1 MLTDNFID
9 VTNISS
15 GLKVL
20 KIENTRRIDMKISLR
35 IIILLGFL
43 LILTPALLLLSY
55 TDYSKAKTDLENNF
69 NFMIDQTA
77 ENVTG
82 AYDLVEVGF
91 RILSLSLEN
100 QMLSAFEPFKAA
112 YFEVNGEVSKIDLAE
127 LKEELGDEVDLYIID
142 EHGVIIH
149 TTFEKDLNL
158 DFSKVAPGFNKKLQ
172 EIRME
177 SRYQGDRISNE
188 TVTGNVRKYAYW
200 GTPDKKYILEIGI
213 KSSQFEGPLKNLD
226 LLKISS
232 DFEQFNPDL
241 KSVIIFN
248 GNGKVANKPDF
259 AVTEDQESNIVD
271 VYESGERLDI
281 DRVEA
286 SEKWIYVK
294 ADIDEAD
301 GSASQ
306 GDKVIELVF
315 DTSTLKNQLSELALN
330 QALITVFF
338 IVAGGIMSLIL
349 ANRISK
355 PITAITEAVG
365 VISKGELNIEIKK
378 QESSKELSDLSSGI
392 SQMKDSIKDRIN
404 DIQIINSSYER
415 FVPKEFLTLL
425 EKKSIMDV
433 SIGDST
439 SLKMSVLFSDMRDFT
454 SISENMSP
462 KENFDFLNNYLDSMT
477 PAINKNNGFIDK
489 YIGDA
494 VMALFP
500 TSAEDSVKAALE
512 MNKELRNFNSV
523 RTAGGRETVN
533 MGVGIHIGQLVL
545 GTIGRETR
553 METTVISDTVNASA
567 RLESL
572 NKTYGTNV
580 LISGDVRNELS
591 TETQKSCR
599 LVDRTQVKGKSEFL
613 DVYEVLSSD
622 DTEVLEAQ
630 FSSIKTLEQVVTNFL
645 DGDKKAAGA
654 EFSKIKNLT
663 SLDPVISYWD
673 KRLKIG

>member
-1 MLTDNFID
+1 MMW
-9 VTNISS
+9 
-15 GLKVL
+15 G
-20 KIENTRRIDMKISLR
+20 RDMKISLK

-69 NFMIDQTA
+69 DFMVDQTA

-100 QMLSAFEPFKAA
+100 KMQNAFEPFKGA
-112 YFEVNGEVSKIDLAE
+112 YFAADGVVEKIDLDA
-127 LKEELGDEVDLYIID
+127 LKATLGDEFDLYIID
-142 EHGVIIH
+142 EQGVIIH
-149 TTFEKDLNL
+149 TTFEKDQDL
-158 DFSKVAPGFNKKLQ
+158 DFSKIAPEFNDKLQ
-172 EIRME
+172 KIRME
-177 SRYQGDRISNE
+177 SRYQGDRISSE

-213 KSSQFEGPLKNLD
+213 KSSQFEEPLKNLD

-232 DFEQFNPDL
+232 EFEKFNPDL
-241 KSVIIFN
+241 KSVVVFN

-259 AVTEDQESNIVD
+259 KTSEDQKSKILS

-281 DRVEA
+281 DEASA

-315 DTSTLKNQLSELALN
+315 DTSALEKQLGELASN
-330 QALITVFF
+330 QALITVIF
-338 IVAGGIMSLIL
+338 ITAGGIMSLFL
-349 ANRISK
+349 ANRISS
-355 PITAITEAVG
+355 PISAITGAVG
-365 VISKGELNIEIKK
+365 VITEGDLDVKIEK
-378 QESSKELSDLSSGI
+378 QESSKELSELSSGI

-454 SISENMSP
+454 SISEEMSP
-462 KENFDFLNNYLDSMT
+462 KENFDFLNNYLESMT
-477 PAINKNNGFIDK
+477 PSINNNNGFIDK

-500 TSAEDSVKAALE
+500 TSAEDSVTAALE
-512 MNKELRNFNSV
+512 MNKELVNFNKT
-523 RTAGGRETVN
+523 RTESGGKTVN

-545 GTIGRETR
+545 GTIGRKTR

-572 NKTYGTNV
+572 NKVYGTNI
-580 LISGDVRNELS
+580 LISGVVRKELS
-591 TETQKSCR
+591 KTAQKTCR
-599 LVDRTQVKGKSEFL
+599 LIDRTQVKGKTQYL
-613 DVYEVLSSD
+613 DVYEVISSEDKALS
-622 DTEVLEAQ
+622 EAK
-630 FSSIKTLEQVVTNFL
+630 FSSIKTLEKVVNHFL
-645 DGDKKAAGA
+645 DGDKKVAVS
-654 EFSKIKNLT
+654 EFSKIKNLS
-663 SLDPVISYWD
+663 SLDPVLAFWK
-673 KRLKIG
+673 KRLDLK

>member
-1 MLTDNFID
+1 M
-9 VTNISS
+9 
-15 GLKVL
+15 
-20 KIENTRRIDMKISLR
+20 
-35 IIILLGFL
+35 GFL

-55 TDYSKAKTDLENNF
+55 TDYSKAKSDLENNF
-69 NFMIDQTA
+69 DFMVDQTA

-100 QMLSAFEPFKAA
+100 KMQNAFEPFKAA
-112 YFEVNGEVSKIDLAE
+112 YFAVNGEVAKIDLAK

-142 EHGVIIH
+142 EKGVIIH
-149 TTFEKDLNL
+149 TTFAKDLNL
-158 DFSKVAPGFNKKLQ
+158 DFSKVAPGFNKMLQ
-172 EIRME
+172 KIREE

-213 KSSQFEGPLKNLD
+213 KSSQFEEPLKNLD
-226 LLKISS
+226 LLKISA

-259 AVTEDQESNIVD
+259 EVTEDQKTKIVG
-271 VYESGERLDI
+271 VYESGVRLDI
-281 DRVEA
+281 DRIAA
-286 SEKWIYVK
+286 SEKWVYVK

-315 DTSTLKNQLSELALN
+315 DTSTLEKKLNELASN
-330 QALITVFF
+330 QALITIIF
-338 IVAGGIMSLIL
+338 IFAGGIMSLFL
-349 ANRISK
+349 ANRISR
-355 PITAITEAVG
+355 PISAITGAVG
-365 VISKGELNIEIKK
+365 VITKGDLDIKIEK

-404 DIQIINSSYER
+404 DIQTINSSYER

-462 KENFDFLNNYLDSMT
+462 KENFDFLNNYLESMT
-477 PAINKNNGFIDK
+477 PAINNNNGFIDK

-512 MNKELRNFNSV
+512 MNKELINFNAA
-523 RTAGGRETVN
+523 RTTSGGETVN

-572 NKTYGTNV
+572 NKIYGTNV
-580 LISGDVRNELS
+580 LISGVVRNELS
-591 TETQKSCR
+591 QTTQKMCR
-599 LVDRTQVKGKSEFL
+599 LIDRTQVKGKSEFL
-613 DVYEVLSSD
+613 DVYEVFSTED
-622 DTEVLEAQ
+622 KEVLEAKA
-630 FSSIKTLEQVVTNFL
+630 SSIQTLEKVVNHFL
-645 DGDKKAAGA
+645 DDDKKMAVS
-654 EFSKIKNLT
+654 EFAKIKNLNT
-663 SLDPVISYWD
+663 LDPVISFWEQ
-673 KRLKIG
+673 RLDLG

>member
-1 MLTDNFID
+1 
-9 VTNISS
+9 
-15 GLKVL
+15 
-20 KIENTRRIDMKISLR
+20 MKISLK
-35 IIILLGFL
+35 IIILMGFL

-55 TDYSKAKTDLENNF
+55 TDYSKAKSDLENNF
-69 NFMIDQTA
+69 DFMVDQTA

-100 QMLSAFEPFKAA
+100 KMQNAFEPFKAA
-112 YFEVNGEVSKIDLAE
+112 YFAVNGEVAKIDLAK

-142 EHGVIIH
+142 EKGVIIH
-149 TTFEKDLNL
+149 TTFAKDLNL
-158 DFSKVAPGFNKKLQ
+158 DFSKVAPGFNKMLQ
-172 EIRME
+172 KIREE

-213 KSSQFEGPLKNLD
+213 KSSQFEEPLKNLD
-226 LLKISS
+226 LLKISA

-259 AVTEDQESNIVD
+259 EVTEDQKTKIVG
-271 VYESGERLDI
+271 VYESGVRLDI
-281 DRVEA
+281 DRIAA
-286 SEKWIYVK
+286 SEKWVYVK

-315 DTSTLKNQLSELALN
+315 DTSTLEKKLNELASN
-330 QALITVFF
+330 QALITIIF
-338 IVAGGIMSLIL
+338 IFAGGIMSLFL
-349 ANRISK
+349 ANRISR
-355 PITAITEAVG
+355 PISAITGAVG
-365 VISKGELNIEIKK
+365 VITKGDLDIKIEK

-462 KENFDFLNNYLDSMT
+462 KENFDFLNNYLESMT
-477 PAINKNNGFIDK
+477 PAINNNNGFIDK

-512 MNKELRNFNSV
+512 MNKELINFNAA
-523 RTAGGRETVN
+523 RTLSGGETVN

-572 NKTYGTNV
+572 NKIYGTNV
-580 LISGDVRNELS
+580 LISGVVRNELS
-591 TETQKSCR
+591 QTTQKMCR
-599 LVDRTQVKGKSEFL
+599 LIDRTQVKGKSEFL
-613 DVYEVLSSD
+613 DVYEVFSTED
-622 DTEVLEAQ
+622 KEVLEAKA
-630 FSSIKTLEQVVTNFL
+630 SSIQTLEKVVNHFL
-645 DGDKKAAGA
+645 DGDKKMAVS
-654 EFSKIKNLT
+654 EFAKIKNLNT
-663 SLDPVISYWD
+663 LDPVISFWE
-673 KRLKIG
+673 KRLDLG

>member
-1 MLTDNFID
+1 MQN
-9 VTNISS
+9 
-15 GLKVL
+15 
-20 KIENTRRIDMKISLR
+20 
-35 IIILLGFL
+35 
-43 LILTPALLLLSY
+43 
-55 TDYSKAKTDLENNF
+55 
-69 NFMIDQTA
+69 
-77 ENVTG
+77 
-82 AYDLVEVGF
+82 
-91 RILSLSLEN
+91 
-100 QMLSAFEPFKAA
+100 AFEPFKAA
-112 YFEVNGEVSKIDLAE
+112 YFAVNGEVAKIDLAR

-142 EHGVIIH
+142 EKGVIIH
-149 TTFEKDLNL
+149 TTFAKDLNL
-158 DFSKVAPGFNKKLQ
+158 DFSKVAPGFNKMLQ
-172 EIRME
+172 KIREE

-213 KSSQFEGPLKNLD
+213 KSSQFEEPLKNLD
-226 LLKISS
+226 LLKISA

-259 AVTEDQESNIVD
+259 EVTEDQKTKIVG
-271 VYESGERLDI
+271 VYESGVRLDI
-281 DRVEA
+281 DRIAA
-286 SEKWIYVK
+286 SEKWVYVK

-306 GDKVIELVF
+306 GDKVIELIF
-315 DTSTLKNQLSELALN
+315 DTSTLEKKLNELASN
-330 QALITVFF
+330 QALITIIF
-338 IVAGGIMSLIL
+338 IFAGGIMSLFL
-349 ANRISK
+349 ANRISR
-355 PITAITEAVG
+355 PISAITGAVG
-365 VISKGELNIEIKK
+365 VITKGDLDIKIEK

-462 KENFDFLNNYLDSMT
+462 KENFDFLNNYLESMT
-477 PAINKNNGFIDK
+477 PAINNNNGFIDK

-512 MNKELRNFNSV
+512 MNKELINFNAA
-523 RTAGGRETVN
+523 RTTLGGETVN

-572 NKTYGTNV
+572 NKIYGTNV
-580 LISGDVRNELS
+580 LISGVVRNELS
-591 TETQKSCR
+591 QTTQKMCR
-599 LVDRTQVKGKSEFL
+599 LIDRTQVKGKSEFL
-613 DVYEVLSSD
+613 DVYEVFSTED
-622 DTEVLEAQ
+622 KEVLEAKA
-630 FSSIKTLEQVVTNFL
+630 SSIQTLEKVVNHFL
-645 DGDKKAAGA
+645 DGDKKMAVS
-654 EFSKIKNLT
+654 EFAKIKTLNT
-663 SLDPVISYWD
+663 LDPVISFWE
-673 KRLKIG
+673 KRLDLG

>member
-1 MLTDNFID
+1 MMW
-9 VTNISS
+9 
-15 GLKVL
+15 G
-20 KIENTRRIDMKISLR
+20 RDMKISLK

-69 NFMIDQTA
+69 DFMVDQTA

-100 QMLSAFEPFKAA
+100 KMQNAFEPFKAA
-112 YFEVNGEVSKIDLAE
+112 YFAADGVVEKIDLDA
-127 LKEELGDEVDLYIID
+127 LKATLGDEFDLYIID
-142 EHGVIIH
+142 EQGVIIH
-149 TTFEKDLNL
+149 TTFEKDQDL
-158 DFSKVAPGFNKKLQ
+158 DFSKIAPEFNDKLQ
-172 EIRME
+172 KIRME
-177 SRYQGDRISNE
+177 SRYQGDRISSE

-213 KSSQFEGPLKNLD
+213 KSSQFEEPLKNLD

-232 DFEQFNPDL
+232 EFEKFNPDL
-241 KSVIIFN
+241 KSVVVFN

-259 AVTEDQESNIVD
+259 KTSEDQKSKILS

-281 DRVEA
+281 DEASA

-315 DTSTLKNQLSELALN
+315 DTSALEKQLGELASN
-330 QALITVFF
+330 QALITVIF
-338 IVAGGIMSLIL
+338 ITAGGIMSLFL
-349 ANRISK
+349 ANRISS
-355 PITAITEAVG
+355 PISAITGAVG
-365 VISKGELNIEIKK
+365 VITEGDLDVKIEK
-378 QESSKELSDLSSGI
+378 QESSKELSELSSGI

-454 SISENMSP
+454 SISEEMSP
-462 KENFDFLNNYLDSMT
+462 KENFDFLNNYLESMT
-477 PAINKNNGFIDK
+477 PSINNNNGFIDK

-500 TSAEDSVKAALE
+500 TSAEDSVTAALE
-512 MNKELRNFNSV
+512 MNKELVNFNKT
-523 RTAGGRETVN
+523 RTESGGKTVN

-545 GTIGRETR
+545 GTIGRKTR

-572 NKTYGTNV
+572 NKVYGTNI
-580 LISGDVRNELS
+580 LISGVVRKELS
-591 TETQKSCR
+591 KTAQKTCR
-599 LVDRTQVKGKSEFL
+599 LIDRTQVKGKTQYL
-613 DVYEVLSSD
+613 DVYEVISSEDKALS
-622 DTEVLEAQ
+622 EAK
-630 FSSIKTLEQVVTNFL
+630 FSSIKTLEKVVNHFL
-645 DGDKKAAGA
+645 DGDKKVAVS
-654 EFSKIKNLT
+654 EFSKIKNLS
-663 SLDPVISYWD
+663 SLDPVLAFWK
-673 KRLKIG
+673 KRLDLK

>member
-1 MLTDNFID
+1 M
-9 VTNISS
+9 
-15 GLKVL
+15 
-20 KIENTRRIDMKISLR
+20 
-35 IIILLGFL
+35 GFL

-55 TDYSKAKTDLENNF
+55 TDYSKAKSDLENNF
-69 NFMIDQTA
+69 DFMVDQTA

-100 QMLSAFEPFKAA
+100 KMQNAFEPFKAA
-112 YFEVNGEVSKIDLAE
+112 YFAVNGEVAKIDLAK

-142 EHGVIIH
+142 EKGVIIH
-149 TTFEKDLNL
+149 TTFAKDLNL
-158 DFSKVAPGFNKKLQ
+158 DFSKVAPGFNKMLQ
-172 EIRME
+172 KIREE

-213 KSSQFEGPLKNLD
+213 KSSQFEEPLKNLD
-226 LLKISS
+226 LLKISA

-259 AVTEDQESNIVD
+259 EVTEDQKTKIVG
-271 VYESGERLDI
+271 VYESGVRLDI
-281 DRVEA
+281 DRIAA
-286 SEKWIYVK
+286 SEKWVYVK

-306 GDKVIELVF
+306 GDKVIELIF
-315 DTSTLKNQLSELALN
+315 DTSTLEKKLNELASN
-330 QALITVFF
+330 QALITIIF
-338 IVAGGIMSLIL
+338 IFAGGIMSLFL
-349 ANRISK
+349 ANRISR
-355 PITAITEAVG
+355 PISAITGAVG
-365 VISKGELNIEIKK
+365 VITKGDLDIKIEK

-462 KENFDFLNNYLDSMT
+462 KENFDFLNNYLESMT
-477 PAINKNNGFIDK
+477 PAINNNNGFIDK

-512 MNKELRNFNSV
+512 MNKELINFNAA
-523 RTAGGRETVN
+523 RTTSGGETVN

-572 NKTYGTNV
+572 NKIYGTNV
-580 LISGDVRNELS
+580 LISGVVRNELS
-591 TETQKSCR
+591 QTTQKMCR
-599 LVDRTQVKGKSEFL
+599 LIDRTQVKGKSEFL
-613 DVYEVLSSD
+613 DVYEVFSTED
-622 DTEVLEAQ
+622 KEVLEAKA
-630 FSSIKTLEQVVTNFL
+630 SSIQTLEKVVNHFL
-645 DGDKKAAGA
+645 DGDKKMAVS
-654 EFSKIKNLT
+654 EFAKIKNLNT
-663 SLDPVISYWD
+663 LDPVISFWE
-673 KRLKIG
+673 KRLDLG

>member
-1 MLTDNFID
+1 MQN
-9 VTNISS
+9 
-15 GLKVL
+15 
-20 KIENTRRIDMKISLR
+20 
-35 IIILLGFL
+35 
-43 LILTPALLLLSY
+43 
-55 TDYSKAKTDLENNF
+55 
-69 NFMIDQTA
+69 
-77 ENVTG
+77 
-82 AYDLVEVGF
+82 
-91 RILSLSLEN
+91 
-100 QMLSAFEPFKAA
+100 AFEPFKAA
-112 YFEVNGEVSKIDLAE
+112 YFAVNGEVAKIDLAK

-142 EHGVIIH
+142 EKGVIIH
-149 TTFEKDLNL
+149 TTFAKDLNL
-158 DFSKVAPGFNKKLQ
+158 DFSKVAPGFNKMLQ
-172 EIRME
+172 KIREE

-213 KSSQFEGPLKNLD
+213 KSSQFEEPLKNLD
-226 LLKISS
+226 LLKISA

-259 AVTEDQESNIVD
+259 EVTEDQKTKIVG
-271 VYESGERLDI
+271 VYESGVRLDI
-281 DRVEA
+281 DRIAA
-286 SEKWIYVK
+286 SEKWVYVK

-306 GDKVIELVF
+306 GDKVIELIF
-315 DTSTLKNQLSELALN
+315 DTSTLEKKLNEQASN
-330 QALITVFF
+330 QALITIIF
-338 IVAGGIMSLIL
+338 IFAGGIMSLFL
-349 ANRISK
+349 ANRISR
-355 PITAITEAVG
+355 PISAITGAVG
-365 VISKGELNIEIKK
+365 VITKGDLDIKIEK

-462 KENFDFLNNYLDSMT
+462 KENFDFLNNYLESMT
-477 PAINKNNGFIDK
+477 PAINNNNGFIDK

-512 MNKELRNFNSV
+512 MNKELINFNAA
-523 RTAGGRETVN
+523 RTTSGGETVN

-572 NKTYGTNV
+572 NKIYGTNV
-580 LISGDVRNELS
+580 LISGVVRNELS
-591 TETQKSCR
+591 QTTQKMCR
-599 LVDRTQVKGKSEFL
+599 LIDRTQVKGKSEFL
-613 DVYEVLSSD
+613 DVYEVFSTED
-622 DTEVLEAQ
+622 KEVLEAKA
-630 FSSIKTLEQVVTNFL
+630 SSIQTLEKVVNHFL
-645 DGDKKAAGA
+645 DGDKKMAVS
-654 EFSKIKNLT
+654 EFAKIKNLNT
-663 SLDPVISYWD
+663 LDPVISFG
-673 KRLKIG
+673 KNA

>member
-1 MLTDNFID
+1 M
-9 VTNISS
+9 
-15 GLKVL
+15 
-20 KIENTRRIDMKISLR
+20 
-35 IIILLGFL
+35 GFL

-55 TDYSKAKTDLENNF
+55 TDYSKAKSDLENNF
-69 NFMIDQTA
+69 DFMVDQTA

-100 QMLSAFEPFKAA
+100 KMQNAFEPFKAA
-112 YFEVNGEVSKIDLAE
+112 YFAVNGEVAKIDLAK

-142 EHGVIIH
+142 EKGVIIH
-149 TTFEKDLNL
+149 TTFAKDLNL
-158 DFSKVAPGFNKKLQ
+158 DFSKVAPGFNKMLQ
-172 EIRME
+172 KIREE

-213 KSSQFEGPLKNLD
+213 KSSQFEEPLKNLD
-226 LLKISS
+226 LLKISA

-259 AVTEDQESNIVD
+259 EVTEDQKTKIVG
-271 VYESGERLDI
+271 VYESGVRLDI
-281 DRVEA
+281 DRIAA
-286 SEKWIYVK
+286 SEKWVYVK

-315 DTSTLKNQLSELALN
+315 DTSALEKKLNELASN
-330 QALITVFF
+330 QALITIIF
-338 IVAGGIMSLIL
+338 IFAGGIMSLFL
-349 ANRISK
+349 ANRISR
-355 PITAITEAVG
+355 PISAITGAVG
-365 VISKGELNIEIKK
+365 VITKGDLDIKIEK

-462 KENFDFLNNYLDSMT
+462 KENFDFLNNYLESMT
-477 PAINKNNGFIDK
+477 PAINNNNGFIDK

-512 MNKELRNFNSV
+512 MNKELINFNAA
-523 RTAGGRETVN
+523 RTTSGGETVN

-572 NKTYGTNV
+572 NKIYGTNV
-580 LISGDVRNELS
+580 LISGVVRNELS
-591 TETQKSCR
+591 QTTQKMCR
-599 LVDRTQVKGKSEFL
+599 LIDRTQVKGKSEFL
-613 DVYEVLSSD
+613 DVYEVFSTED
-622 DTEVLEAQ
+622 KEVLEAKA
-630 FSSIKTLEQVVTNFL
+630 SSIQTLEKVVNHFL
-645 DGDKKAAGA
+645 DGDKKMAVS
-654 EFSKIKNLT
+654 EFAKIKNLNT
-663 SLDPVISYWD
+663 LDPVISFWE
-673 KRLKIG
+673 KRLDLG

>member
-1 MLTDNFID
+1 M
-9 VTNISS
+9 
-15 GLKVL
+15 
-20 KIENTRRIDMKISLR
+20 
-35 IIILLGFL
+35 GFL

-55 TDYSKAKTDLENNF
+55 TDYSKAKSDLENNF
-69 NFMIDQTA
+69 DFMVDQTA

-100 QMLSAFEPFKAA
+100 KMQNAFEPFKAA
-112 YFEVNGEVSKIDLAE
+112 YFAVNGEVAKIDLAK

-142 EHGVIIH
+142 EKGVIIH
-149 TTFEKDLNL
+149 TTFAKDLNL
-158 DFSKVAPGFNKKLQ
+158 DFSKVAPGFNKMLQ
-172 EIRME
+172 KIREE

-213 KSSQFEGPLKNLD
+213 KSSQFEEPLKNLD
-226 LLKISS
+226 LLKISA

-259 AVTEDQESNIVD
+259 EVTEDQKTKIVG
-271 VYESGERLDI
+271 VYESGVRLDI
-281 DRVEA
+281 DRIAA
-286 SEKWIYVK
+286 SEKWVYVK

-315 DTSTLKNQLSELALN
+315 DTSALEKKLNELASN
-330 QALITVFF
+330 QALITIIF
-338 IVAGGIMSLIL
+338 IFAGGIMSLFL
-349 ANRISK
+349 ANRISR
-355 PITAITEAVG
+355 PISAITGAVG
-365 VISKGELNIEIKK
+365 VITKGDLDIKIEK

-462 KENFDFLNNYLDSMT
+462 KENFDFLNNYLESMT
-477 PAINKNNGFIDK
+477 PAINNNNGFIDK

-512 MNKELRNFNSV
+512 MNKELINFNAA
-523 RTAGGRETVN
+523 RTLSGGETVN

-572 NKTYGTNV
+572 NKIYGTNV
-580 LISGDVRNELS
+580 LISGVVRNELS
-591 TETQKSCR
+591 QTTQKMCR
-599 LVDRTQVKGKSEFL
+599 LIDRTQVKGKSEFL
-613 DVYEVLSSD
+613 DVYEVFS
-622 DTEVLEAQ
+622 TENKEVLEAKA
-630 FSSIKTLEQVVTNFL
+630 SSIQTLEKVVNHFL
-645 DGDKKAAGA
+645 DDDKKMAVS
-654 EFSKIKNLT
+654 EFAKIKNLNT
-663 SLDPVISYWD
+663 LDPVISFWE
-673 KRLKIG
+673 KRLDLG

>member
-1 MLTDNFID
+1 M
-9 VTNISS
+9 
-15 GLKVL
+15 
-20 KIENTRRIDMKISLR
+20 
-35 IIILLGFL
+35 GFL

-55 TDYSKAKTDLENNF
+55 TDYSKAKSDLENNF
-69 NFMIDQTA
+69 DFMVDQTA

-100 QMLSAFEPFKAA
+100 KMQNAFEPFKAA
-112 YFEVNGEVSKIDLAE
+112 YFAVNGEVAKIDLAK

-142 EHGVIIH
+142 EKGVIIH
-149 TTFEKDLNL
+149 TTFAKDLNL
-158 DFSKVAPGFNKKLQ
+158 DFSKVAPGFNKMLQ
-172 EIRME
+172 KIREE

-213 KSSQFEGPLKNLD
+213 KSSQFEEPLKNLD
-226 LLKISS
+226 LLKISA

-259 AVTEDQESNIVD
+259 EVTEDQKTKIVG
-271 VYESGERLDI
+271 VYESGVRLDI
-281 DRVEA
+281 DRIAA
-286 SEKWIYVK
+286 SEKWVYVK

-315 DTSTLKNQLSELALN
+315 DTSTLEKKLNELASN
-330 QALITVFF
+330 QALITIIF
-338 IVAGGIMSLIL
+338 IFAGGIMSLFL
-349 ANRISK
+349 ANRISR
-355 PITAITEAVG
+355 PISAITGAVG
-365 VISKGELNIEIKK
+365 VITKGDLDIKIEK

-462 KENFDFLNNYLDSMT
+462 KENFDFLNNYLESMT
-477 PAINKNNGFIDK
+477 PAINNNNGFIDK

-512 MNKELRNFNSV
+512 MNKELINFNAARATS
-523 RTAGGRETVN
+523 GGEKLN
-533 MGVGIHIGQLVL
+533 MGVVINIGQLVL

-572 NKTYGTNV
+572 NKIYGTNV
-580 LISGDVRNELS
+580 LISGVVRNELS
-591 TETQKSCR
+591 QTTQKMCR
-599 LVDRTQVKGKSEFL
+599 LIDRTQVKGKSEFL
-613 DVYEVLSSD
+613 DVYEVFSTED
-622 DTEVLEAQ
+622 KEVLEAKA
-630 FSSIKTLEQVVTNFL
+630 SSIQTLEKVVNHFL
-645 DGDKKAAGA
+645 DGDKKMAVS
-654 EFSKIKNLT
+654 EFAKIKNLNT
-663 SLDPVISYWD
+663 LDPVISFWE
-673 KRLKIG
+673 KRLDLG

>member
-1 MLTDNFID
+1 
-9 VTNISS
+9 
-15 GLKVL
+15 
-20 KIENTRRIDMKISLR
+20 MKISLK
-35 IIILLGFL
+35 IIILMGFL

-55 TDYSKAKTDLENNF
+55 TDYSKAKSDLENNF
-69 NFMIDQTA
+69 DFMVDQTA

-100 QMLSAFEPFKAA
+100 KMQNAFEPFKAA
-112 YFEVNGEVSKIDLAE
+112 YFAVNGEVAKIDLAK

-142 EHGVIIH
+142 EKGVIIH
-149 TTFEKDLNL
+149 TTFAKDLNL
-158 DFSKVAPGFNKKLQ
+158 DFSKVAPGFNKMLQ
-172 EIRME
+172 KIREE

-213 KSSQFEGPLKNLD
+213 KSSQFEEPLKNLD
-226 LLKISS
+226 LLKISA

-259 AVTEDQESNIVD
+259 EVTEDQKTKIVG
-271 VYESGERLDI
+271 VYESGVRLDI
-281 DRVEA
+281 DRIAA
-286 SEKWIYVK
+286 SEKWVYVK

-315 DTSTLKNQLSELALN
+315 DTSALEKKLNELASN
-330 QALITVFF
+330 QALITIIF
-338 IVAGGIMSLIL
+338 IFAGGIMSLFL
-349 ANRISK
+349 ANRISR
-355 PITAITEAVG
+355 PISAITGAVG
-365 VISKGELNIEIKK
+365 VITKGDLDIKIEK

-462 KENFDFLNNYLDSMT
+462 KENFDFLNNYLESMT
-477 PAINKNNGFIDK
+477 PAINNNNGFIDK

-512 MNKELRNFNSV
+512 MNKELINFNAA
-523 RTAGGRETVN
+523 RTLSGGETVN

-572 NKTYGTNV
+572 NKIYGTNV
-580 LISGDVRNELS
+580 LISGVVRNELS
-591 TETQKSCR
+591 QTTQKMCR
-599 LVDRTQVKGKSEFL
+599 LIDRTQVKGKSEFL
-613 DVYEVLSSD
+613 DVYEVFSTED
-622 DTEVLEAQ
+622 KEVLEAKA
-630 FSSIKTLEQVVTNFL
+630 SSIQTLEKVVNHFL
-645 DGDKKAAGA
+645 DGDKKMAVS
-654 EFSKIKNLT
+654 EFAKIKNLNT
-663 SLDPVISYWD
+663 LDPVISFWE
-673 KRLKIG
+673 KRLDLG

>member
-1 MLTDNFID
+1 M
-9 VTNISS
+9 
-15 GLKVL
+15 
-20 KIENTRRIDMKISLR
+20 
-35 IIILLGFL
+35 GFL

-55 TDYSKAKTDLENNF
+55 TDYSKAKSDLENNF
-69 NFMIDQTA
+69 DFMVDQTA

-100 QMLSAFEPFKAA
+100 KMQNAFEPFKAA
-112 YFEVNGEVSKIDLAE
+112 YFAVNGEVAKIDLAK

-142 EHGVIIH
+142 EKGVIIH
-149 TTFEKDLNL
+149 TTFAKDLNL
-158 DFSKVAPGFNKKLQ
+158 DFSKVAPGFNKMLQ
-172 EIRME
+172 KIREE

-213 KSSQFEGPLKNLD
+213 KSSQFEEPLKNLD
-226 LLKISS
+226 LLKISA

-259 AVTEDQESNIVD
+259 EVTEDQKTKIVG
-271 VYESGERLDI
+271 VYESGVRLDI
-281 DRVEA
+281 DRIAA
-286 SEKWIYVK
+286 SEKWVYVK

-306 GDKVIELVF
+306 GDKVIELIF
-315 DTSTLKNQLSELALN
+315 DTSTLEKKLNELASN
-330 QALITVFF
+330 QALITIIF
-338 IVAGGIMSLIL
+338 IFAGGIMSLFL
-349 ANRISK
+349 ANRISR
-355 PITAITEAVG
+355 PISAITGAVG
-365 VISKGELNIEIKK
+365 VITKGDLDIKIEK

-462 KENFDFLNNYLDSMT
+462 KENFDFLNNYLESMT
-477 PAINKNNGFIDK
+477 PAINNNNGFIDK

-512 MNKELRNFNSV
+512 MNKELINFNAA
-523 RTAGGRETVN
+523 RTTSGGETVN

-572 NKTYGTNV
+572 NKIYGTNV
-580 LISGDVRNELS
+580 LISGVVRNELS
-591 TETQKSCR
+591 QTTQKMCR
-599 LVDRTQVKGKSEFL
+599 LIDRTQVKGKSEFL
-613 DVYEVLSSD
+613 DVYEVFSTED
-622 DTEVLEAQ
+622 KEVLEAKA
-630 FSSIKTLEQVVTNFL
+630 SSIQTLEKVVNHFL
-645 DGDKKAAGA
+645 DGDKKMAVS
-654 EFSKIKNLT
+654 EFAKIKNLNT
-663 SLDPVISYWD
+663 LDPIISFWE
-673 KRLKIG
+673 KRLDLG

>member
-1 MLTDNFID
+1 
-9 VTNISS
+9 
-15 GLKVL
+15 
-20 KIENTRRIDMKISLR
+20 MKISLK
-35 IIILLGFL
+35 IIILMGFL

-55 TDYSKAKTDLENNF
+55 TDYSKAKSDLENNF
-69 NFMIDQTA
+69 DFMVDQTA

-100 QMLSAFEPFKAA
+100 KMQNAFEPFKAA
-112 YFEVNGEVSKIDLAE
+112 YFAVNGEVAKIDLAK

-142 EHGVIIH
+142 EKGVIIH
-149 TTFEKDLNL
+149 TTFAKDLNL
-158 DFSKVAPGFNKKLQ
+158 DFSKVAPGFNKMLQ
-172 EIRME
+172 KIREE

-213 KSSQFEGPLKNLD
+213 KSSQFEEPLKNLD
-226 LLKISS
+226 LLKISA

-259 AVTEDQESNIVD
+259 EVTEDQKTKIVG
-271 VYESGERLDI
+271 VYESGVRLDI
-281 DRVEA
+281 DRIAA
-286 SEKWIYVK
+286 SEKWVYVK

-315 DTSTLKNQLSELALN
+315 DTSTLEKKLNELASN
-330 QALITVFF
+330 QALITIIF
-338 IVAGGIMSLIL
+338 IFAGGIMSLFL
-349 ANRISK
+349 ANRISR
-355 PITAITEAVG
+355 PISAITGAVG
-365 VISKGELNIEIKK
+365 VITKGDLDIKIEK

-462 KENFDFLNNYLDSMT
+462 KENFDFLNNYLESMT
-477 PAINKNNGFIDK
+477 PAINNNNGFIDK

-512 MNKELRNFNSV
+512 MNKELINFNAA
-523 RTAGGRETVN
+523 RTTSGGETVN

-572 NKTYGTNV
+572 NKIYGTNV
-580 LISGDVRNELS
+580 LISGVVRNELS
-591 TETQKSCR
+591 QTTQKMCR
-599 LVDRTQVKGKSEFL
+599 LIDRTQVKGKSEFL
-613 DVYEVLSSD
+613 DVYEVFSTED
-622 DTEVLEAQ
+622 KEVLEAKA
-630 FSSIKTLEQVVTNFL
+630 SSIQTLEKVVNHFL
-645 DGDKKAAGA
+645 DGDKKMAVS
-654 EFSKIKNLT
+654 EFAKIKNLNT
-663 SLDPVISYWD
+663 LDPVISFWE
-673 KRLKIG
+673 KRLDLG

>member
-1 MLTDNFID
+1 
-9 VTNISS
+9 
-15 GLKVL
+15 
-20 KIENTRRIDMKISLR
+20 MKISLK
-35 IIILLGFL
+35 IIILMGFL

-55 TDYSKAKTDLENNF
+55 TDYSKAKSDLENNF
-69 NFMIDQTA
+69 DFMVDQTA

-100 QMLSAFEPFKAA
+100 KMQNAFEPFKAA
-112 YFEVNGEVSKIDLAE
+112 YFAVNGEVAKIDLAK

-142 EHGVIIH
+142 EKGVIIH
-149 TTFEKDLNL
+149 TTFAKDLNL
-158 DFSKVAPGFNKKLQ
+158 DFSKVAPGFNKMLQ
-172 EIRME
+172 KIREE

-213 KSSQFEGPLKNLD
+213 KSSQFEEPLKNLD
-226 LLKISS
+226 LLKISA

-259 AVTEDQESNIVD
+259 EVTEDQKTKIVG
-271 VYESGERLDI
+271 VYESGVRLDI
-281 DRVEA
+281 DRIAA
-286 SEKWIYVK
+286 SEKWVYVK

-306 GDKVIELVF
+306 GDKVIELIF
-315 DTSTLKNQLSELALN
+315 DTSTLEKKLNELASN
-330 QALITVFF
+330 QALITIIF
-338 IVAGGIMSLIL
+338 IFAGGIMSLFL
-349 ANRISK
+349 ANRISR
-355 PITAITEAVG
+355 PISAITGAVG
-365 VISKGELNIEIKK
+365 VITKGDLDIKIEK

-462 KENFDFLNNYLDSMT
+462 KENFDFLNNYLESMT
-477 PAINKNNGFIDK
+477 PAINNNNGFIDK

-512 MNKELRNFNSV
+512 MNKELINFNAA
-523 RTAGGRETVN
+523 RTLSGGETVN

-572 NKTYGTNV
+572 NKIYGTNV
-580 LISGDVRNELS
+580 LISGVVRNELS
-591 TETQKSCR
+591 QTTQKMCR
-599 LVDRTQVKGKSEFL
+599 LIDRTQVKGKSEFL
-613 DVYEVLSSD
+613 DVYEVFSTED
-622 DTEVLEAQ
+622 KEVLEAKA
-630 FSSIKTLEQVVTNFL
+630 SSIQTLEKVVNHFLDDDKKMAVSEFAKIKTLNT
-645 DGDKKAAGA
+645 
-654 EFSKIKNLT
+654 
-663 SLDPVISYWD
+663 LDPVISFWE
-673 KRLKIG
+673 KRLDLG

>member
-1 MLTDNFID
+1 M
-9 VTNISS
+9 
-15 GLKVL
+15 
-20 KIENTRRIDMKISLR
+20 
-35 IIILLGFL
+35 GFL

-55 TDYSKAKTDLENNF
+55 TDYSKAKSDLENNF
-69 NFMIDQTA
+69 DFMVDQTA

-100 QMLSAFEPFKAA
+100 KMQNAFEPFKAA
-112 YFEVNGEVSKIDLAE
+112 YFAVNGEVAKIDLAK

-142 EHGVIIH
+142 EKGVIIH
-149 TTFEKDLNL
+149 TTFAKDLNL
-158 DFSKVAPGFNKKLQ
+158 DFSKVAPGFNKMLQ
-172 EIRME
+172 KIREE

-213 KSSQFEGPLKNLD
+213 KSSQFEEPLKNLD
-226 LLKISS
+226 LLKISA

-259 AVTEDQESNIVD
+259 EVTEDQKTKIVG
-271 VYESGERLDI
+271 VYESGVRLDI
-281 DRVEA
+281 DRIAA
-286 SEKWIYVK
+286 SEKWVYVK

-306 GDKVIELVF
+306 GDKVIELIF
-315 DTSTLKNQLSELALN
+315 DTSTLEKKLNELASN
-330 QALITVFF
+330 QALITIIF
-338 IVAGGIMSLIL
+338 IFAGGIMSLFL
-349 ANRISK
+349 ANRISR
-355 PITAITEAVG
+355 PISAITGAVG
-365 VISKGELNIEIKK
+365 VITKGDLDIKIEK

-462 KENFDFLNNYLDSMT
+462 KENFDFLNNYLESMT
-477 PAINKNNGFIDK
+477 PAINNNNGFIDK

-512 MNKELRNFNSV
+512 MNKELINFNAA
-523 RTAGGRETVN
+523 RTLSGGETVN

-572 NKTYGTNV
+572 NKIYGTNV
-580 LISGDVRNELS
+580 LISGVVRNELS
-591 TETQKSCR
+591 QTIQKMCR
-599 LVDRTQVKGKSEFL
+599 LIDRTQVKGKSEFL
-613 DVYEVLSSD
+613 DVYEVFSTED
-622 DTEVLEAQ
+622 KEVLEAKA
-630 FSSIKTLEQVVTNFL
+630 SSIQTLEKVVNHFL
-645 DGDKKAAGA
+645 DGDKKMAVL
-654 EFSKIKNLT
+654 EFAKIKNLNT
-663 SLDPVISYWD
+663 LDPVISFWE
-673 KRLKIG
+673 KRLDLG